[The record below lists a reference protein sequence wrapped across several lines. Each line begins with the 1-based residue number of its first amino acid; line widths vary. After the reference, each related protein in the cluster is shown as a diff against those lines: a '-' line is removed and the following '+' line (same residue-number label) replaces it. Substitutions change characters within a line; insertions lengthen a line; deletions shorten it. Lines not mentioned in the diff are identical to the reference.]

1 MSPAGGLAGMRE
13 RLISGAALV
22 AVVVALFLL
31 GPPWLTIGIALI
43 AALAAYET
51 TKLVRAAGVATSS
64 WLPVIWAPLS
74 VVGLAWLVGPG
85 AITLGWALV
94 APSVALLVFVAAILG
109 MANRDPAAGFRSWIG
124 SVFSSLYPGLLAFA
138 AAFIGLAP
146 APQDVQ
152 LLGYHLDNGR
162 TWLLILILTV
172 WTLDSAAFLVGKL
185 YGRGRFMNHI
195 SPKKTWTGAIG
206 GTLAAVVVCTA
217 LFAASSQSLVGG
229 ALLGLVI
236 AIAAQAG
243 DLAESMLKRAAGAKD
258 SGTLIPGHG
267 GFLDR
272 VDSFL
277 FAAPAMYASLV
288 ILGVLRAAGLL

>member
-1 MSPAGGLAGMRE
+1 MRQ
-13 RLISGAALV
+13 RVISAAVLV
-22 AVVVALFLL
+22 PVVVVLFLL
-31 GPPWLTIGIALI
+31 GPPWLTFGIALL

-51 TKLVRAAGVATSS
+51 TQLVRAAGVQTST
-64 WLPVIWAPLS
+64 WLPVIRRAGSNALARS
-74 VVGLAWLVGPG
+74 GLGLVGPG

-109 MANRDPAAGFRSWIG
+109 MAKRDPATGFGTWVG
-124 SVFSSLYPGLLAFA
+124 SIFASLYPSLLAFA
-138 AAFIGLAP
+138 AVFIGLTP
-146 APQDVQ
+146 APQDV
-152 LLGYHLDNGR
+152 LLMGYHLDNGR